1 MRFLTR
7 GEWLFRRHEDLS
19 RDAIP
24 EFRDLY
30 RRFSLTWTDETE
42 RMVREHSG
50 AGNPEV
56 TADAASHRR
65 DSAKATTAWK
75 RRLDPDQI
83 VRVRRRPSRR
93 GGRSTAMA
101 TGSETPAFTL
111 RSVRRRLLEGSA
123 WVFGARVATLVLGVV
138 VSALLTRIL
147 SKSQVGDYLSA
158 ATMAF
163 LGGAI
168 AQLGLDRA
176 TVRFVASAMGVGQP
190 GRAHAAIRMALR
202 YGTIGALVV
211 AAVIALGFGRF
222 IADQV
227 FDSPSLPP

>member
-1 MRFLTR
+1 M
-7 GEWLFRRHEDLS
+7 
-19 RDAIP
+19 
-24 EFRDLY
+24 
-30 RRFSLTWTDETE
+30 
-42 RMVREHSG
+42 
-50 AGNPEV
+50 
-56 TADAASHRR
+56 
-65 DSAKATTAWK
+65 
-75 RRLDPDQI
+75 
-83 VRVRRRPSRR
+83 
-93 GGRSTAMA
+93 
-101 TGSETPAFTL
+101 
-111 RSVRRRLLEGSA
+111 
-123 WVFGARVATLVLGVV
+123 LGVV

-227 FDSPSLPP
+227 FDSPQLASMMPVIAGWVVTLALQGLFVESFRGCSASAPRRCWTRSSRTRRRRSRSGSSGSCEPT